1 MCSFDDLD
9 AKKKIDRLKV
19 GRQYRLENVSIDI
32 NPSISTMAK
41 YQVLMDDESKV
52 KKLKPTKQVAHQFV
66 PICEIPELLGNLDW

>member
-52 KKLKPTKQVAHQFV
+52 KKIKPTKQVAHQFV